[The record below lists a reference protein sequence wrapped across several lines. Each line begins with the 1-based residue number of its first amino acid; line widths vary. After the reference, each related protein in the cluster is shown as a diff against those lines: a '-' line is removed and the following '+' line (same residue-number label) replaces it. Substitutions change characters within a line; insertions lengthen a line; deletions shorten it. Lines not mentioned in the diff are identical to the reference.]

1 MNTEKGMNMEKK
13 VYTHEEEMAICEAYR
28 DKNNA
33 VLDIIDKFGLTDH
46 KHLRKILDKYDVPPR
61 NAYVP
66 RKRHTSLQTVQ
77 RKCPK
82 CGKAIE
88 QSGSRF
94 CWYCGADV
102 RSEKMVAVEGLECRV
117 LKNLQLVTPAVR
129 DEMAEAVRY
138 AIKLLKEE

>member
-1 MNTEKGMNMEKK
+1 MER

-28 DKNNA
+28 DRRNT
-33 VLDIIDKFGLTDH
+33 VLDIIDKFVIPDH
-46 KHLRKILDKYDVPPR
+46 RHLRKILDKYDVPPR
-61 NAYVP
+61 KTYAP
-66 RKRHTSLQTVQ
+66 RKKHTSLQTEQ

-82 CGKAIE
+82 CGKVIE
-88 QSGSRF
+88 RENARF

-102 RSEKMVAVEGLECRV
+102 RTPKMAAIEALDRCVLGNLE
-117 LKNLQLVTPAVR
+117 LVTPAVR

>member
-1 MNTEKGMNMEKK
+1 MNMKNK

-28 DKNNA
+28 DKNNT
-33 VLDIIDKFGLTDH
+33 VLDIIEKFGLCDH
-46 KHLRKILDKYDVPPR
+46 HRLRRILDKHDVPPR
-61 NAYVP
+61 NRYTP
-66 RKRHTSLQTVQ
+66 RRSRLGSQTGQ

-88 QSGSRF
+88 QTGARF

-102 RSEKMVAVEGLECRV
+102 RTPKMAAIEGLERCV
-117 LKNLQLVTPAVR
+117 LGNLELVTPAVR
-129 DEMAEAVRY
+129 DEMAEAVRF

>member
-1 MNTEKGMNMEKK
+1 
-13 VYTHEEEMAICEAYR
+13 MAICEAYR

-33 VLDIIDKFGLTDH
+33 VLDIIDKFGLPDH

-61 NAYVP
+61 NAYAP
-66 RKRHTSLQTVQ
+66 RKKRTSLQTVQ

-82 CGKAIE
+82 CGKVIE
-88 QSGSRF
+88 QSGARF

-102 RSEKMVAVEGLECRV
+102 RTPKMAAIEGLERCV
-117 LKNLQLVTPAVR
+117 IGNLEMVTPAVR